1 MIIVTEYSSSIKRL
15 RDANAGRISDD
26 NWTTF
31 AHLSRVC
38 ATPLRAICFTRRM
51 SQVRGRTQ
59 APEAQELYRGSDKPG
74 FQGAGSEV
82 VVTFGKKE
90 RQAQRYLDRIAKGL
104 EAKGMKLQTEVLFWP
119 PAEAITSYAER
130 NGADII
136 VMSSHGRSGPSR
148 WAHGSV
154 ADKVLRISCVPV
166 LMVRAPGCVSGI

>member
-1 MIIVTEYSSSIKRL
+1 MYKKILVPLDGSELAECALPHAEELAKGCNTEEVILVSVTE
-15 RDANAGRISDD
+15 
-26 NWTTF
+26 
-31 AHLSRVC
+31 
-38 ATPLRAICFTRRM
+38 
-51 SQVRGRTQ
+51 QVRGRTR
-59 APEAQELYRGSDKPG
+59 APEAQELYRSSDKPG

-82 VVTFGKKE
+82 AVTFGKKE
-90 RQAQRYLDRIAKGL
+90 RQAQRYLGRIAKGL

-119 PAEAITSYAER
+119 PAEAIASCAER

-148 WAHGSV
+148 WAHGNV